1 MNLRYC
7 QVNNAIPRN
16 EVIWFKFAFDNYT
29 KVYVNITE
37 RESYVNVYGLT
48 FDWMS
53 SFFSSVLF
61 KPAYAILNPFWR
73 DLKWCTYTCTC
84 GNVISVFGAY
94 HFKWFEW
101 PWIYTLHILR
111 CFTED
116 MPFCTLGACTYTLN
130 FFLFYL
136 LLQKRFQP
144 KHLVGARPGPVVVF
158 GTAISKHRSTYYV
171 LEYMRSLYISLCT
184 LGACNLDLYVWYH
197 TDDIIIFCNV

>member
-116 MPFCTLGACTYTLN
+116 MPFCTLGACTYTLK
-130 FFLFYL
+130 FLFVL
-136 LLQKRFQP
+136 SPIAEAFSTQ
-144 KHLVGARPGPVVVF
+144 AF
-158 GTAISKHRSTYYV
+158 GGRSPWSRGSVRDCHQQASFNILCTWIYEIFV
-171 LEYMRSLYISLCT
+171 YISMH
-184 LGACNLDLYVWYH
+184 LGCLQFRFICVISYRWY
-197 TDDIIIFCNV
+197 DNIL